1 MPRELISIIIPVYN
15 AGKYLED
22 CVSSVLRSTYERLE
36 VILVDDCSTDGSGLL
51 CDRLSAQ
58 DARLKA
64 IHCQGNGGPGR
75 ARNVGLDHMTGGYVA
90 FVDADDTIH
99 PEMYERL
106 YDLLQTHQA
115 DISFCSR
122 KVVSD
127 WLADEHAD
135 TGVSVFE
142 NGVVDVARLGN
153 STDLE
158 STFLKLYRKAIFS
171 HLRFPESHWAED
183 LFIVPDYLAQA
194 SRIAYTSE
202 QLYFYSV
209 RKDNISF
216 KPPTR
221 ERLDFQ
227 ILGYEKLYRYFQQKA
242 FDSCRFARYVLF
254 SYAQAWLSFNDAST
268 RFHYW
273 KGYVRFFL
281 HHPRHAST
289 KGSLL
294 FLLSPHLYCA
304 LMRYRQQ
311 K

>member
-15 AGKYLED
+15 AAKYLED
-22 CVSSVLRSTYERLE
+22 CVSSVLRSTYEQLE

-51 CDRLSAQ
+51 CDRLQ
-58 DARLKA
+58 EKDARLKV
-64 IHCQGNGGPGR
+64 IHCPQNGGQGR
-75 ARNVGLDHMTGGYVA
+75 ARNTGLDHMTGAYVG

-106 YDLLQTHQA
+106 YTLLQVHQA

-127 WLADEHAD
+127 WLPDEHVE

-142 NGVVDVARLGN
+142 HGVVDVARLGN
-153 STDLE
+153 GNDLE
-158 STFLKLYRKAIFS
+158 SPVLKLYRRDIFS

-194 SRIAYTSE
+194 ARIAYTSE

-209 RKDNISF
+209 RKDNVSF
-216 KPPTR
+216 KSPTR

-227 ILGYEKLYRYFQQKA
+227 IQGYEKLYRYFKMKD
-242 FDSCRFARYVLF
+242 FDTYRFARYVLF
-254 SYAQAWLSFNDAST
+254 SYAQAWLSFKDAGT

-281 HHPRHAST
+281 RHPRHAST

-311 K
+311 

>member
-22 CVSSVLRSTYERLE
+22 CVSSVLRSTYEQLE

-153 STDLE
+153 SNDLE

-221 ERLDFQ
+221 KRLDFQ

-281 HHPRHAST
+281 RHPRHAST

-311 K
+311 